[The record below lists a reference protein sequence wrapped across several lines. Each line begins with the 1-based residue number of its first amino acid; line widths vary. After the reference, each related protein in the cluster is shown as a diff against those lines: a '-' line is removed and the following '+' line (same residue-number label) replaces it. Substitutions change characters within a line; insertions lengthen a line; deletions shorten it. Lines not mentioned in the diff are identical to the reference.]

1 MKNWF
6 NMDFNFRP
14 NWRRF
19 DVSMQEI
26 NILCT
31 GI

>member
-1 MKNWF
+1 MIIQF

-14 NWRRF
+14 NRRRF

-31 GI
+31 EI